1 MAEKKSRGGQ
11 REGAGRP
18 FVEVKRKLRA
28 LEFHDEEWTIIKEN
42 AKKRGFS
49 AREYLWTLVEAD
61 K

>member
-1 MAEKKSRGGQ
+1 MAEKKNRGGQ

-28 LEFHDEEWTIIKEN
+28 LEFHDEEWAVIKEK
-42 AKKRGFS
+42 AKGKNLS